1 MNIIFRCG
9 LRWGS
14 IKSNLDVFGGGKQ
27 SNHKIALGVFRD
39 K

>member
-14 IKSNLDVFGGGKQ
+14 IKSNLGVLSGKP
-27 SNHKIALGVFRD
+27 
-39 K
+39 